1 MTAGYEG
8 LSSADKPEISDSTDE
23 LTTEILENSDNSDEL
38 FG

>member
-8 LSSADKPEISDSTDE
+8 LSAADKPEISDSTDE
-23 LTTEILENSDNSDEL
+23 LTTEIQENSDNSDEL